1 MSKTTLFGTDGIRSV
16 ANEEPLTPETLVR
29 IGAVLGWM
37 AVEFP
42 GSFSYPHG
50 QEIPEDLDVQE
61 IENIKPRVVTVRDPR
76 RSGDM
81 IEAALEAG
89 LTASGADV
97 ISCGLLPTPAASVLT
112 REFGANLGISIS
124 ASHNPPE
131 YNGIKLFTPS
141 GHKISSHLEEKI
153 EKLLN
158 NDHSYPPV
166 PVQGDRIGQVTF
178 KTEEAKQTYINFL
191 LEGVEDVD
199 LSDLDVVVDAGHG
212 AGGAVSDELFDAL
225 GCRTTILSGEPDGQR
240 INQAAGTSDLTEL
253 RKTVQDLDADL
264 GIALDGD
271 ADRVQLIDETG
282 TERDGDAILA
292 ALASHMHD
300 HGRLS
305 GNTVVGTVMTN
316 EGLASFLKNRDID
329 LKRPSVGDRNIAH
342 ELFENDWSLGGE
354 QSGHVILYDRSPTGD
369 GLQTALAVLRLMKET
384 GSRASNL
391 LSQYDRFPQILRNVT
406 VSEKPPLEE
415 LDQVN
420 KCVNRWEESLQDTGR
435 VLIRYSGTEP
445 VCRVMVEGEDKELIA
460 EAAEDI
466 ARAVRETL
474 PE

>member
-1 MSKTTLFGTDGIRSV
+1 MSNTTLFGTDGIRSV

-29 IGAVLGWM
+29 IGSVLGWM

-42 GSFSYPHG
+42 GSFAYPHG
-50 QEIPEDLDVQE
+50 QEIPEELDVEE
-61 IENIKPRVVTVRDPR
+61 IENIRPRVVTVRDPR
-76 RSGDM
+76 KSGDM

-97 ISCGLLPTPAASVLT
+97 ISCGLLPTPAASYLT
-112 REFGANLGISIS
+112 RLYGANLGISIS

-141 GHKISSHLEEKI
+141 GHKISAHLEEKI
-153 EKLLN
+153 EQLVN
-158 NDHSYPPV
+158 NEHPYPPV
-166 PVQGDRIGQVTF
+166 PVQGNRIGQVTF
-178 KTEEAKQTYINFL
+178 KEEEAKDQYIDFL
-191 LEGVEDVD
+191 LEVVDGVD
-199 LSDLDVVVDAGHG
+199 LSNFNVVVDAGHG
-212 AGGAVSDELFDAL
+212 AGGAVAERLFDQL
-225 GCRTTILSGEPDGQR
+225 GCETTVLSGEPDGER
-240 INQAAGTSDLTEL
+240 INQSAGTSDLTNL
-253 RKTVQDLDADL
+253 TQTVEEKGADL

-292 ALASHMHD
+292 ALASYMHD
-300 HGRLS
+300 NGTLS
-305 GNTVVGTVMTN
+305 GDTVVGTVMTN
-316 EGLASFLKNRDID
+316 EGLAAFLKDRDID
-329 LKRPSVGDRNIAH
+329 LKRPQVGDRNIAN
-342 ELFENDWSLGGE
+342 ELYENDWSLGGE

-369 GLQTALAVLRLMKET
+369 GLQTALEVLRLMAET
-384 GSRASNL
+384 GNTASEL
-391 LSQYDRFPQILRNVT
+391 LSQYHRFPQILRNVT

-420 KCVNRWEESLQDTGR
+420 ECVDQWEKTLQNTGR

-445 VCRVMVEGEDKELIA
+445 VCRVMVEGEDEKLIS
-460 EAAEDI
+460 EAAEEI
-466 ARAVRETL
+466 ARSVRETL